1 MGSVAST
8 AYLGGEGQDARAD
21 RPSVSAIE
29 ADSSGLDATCVLV
42 RKPLPSQNRESGFQ
56 PVFGAV
62 LVREAEP
69 QRSQSLLAFEPEIV
83 TRACQ
88 IVGVIVQVLVDGS
101 PKSGIPVALESE
113 VPPVG
118 KLQHG
123 AMCVGLE

>member
-8 AYLGGEGQDARAD
+8 AYLGGEGQEARAD

-69 QRSQSLLAFEPEIV
+69 QRSQALLAFEPEIV

-88 IVGVIVQVLVDGS
+88 IVGVIVQVLDGS
-101 PKSGIPVALESE
+101 PKSDIPIALESE
-113 VPPVG
+113 VPLVG
-118 KLQHG
+118 KLQHC
-123 AMCVGLE
+123 AMCVGL